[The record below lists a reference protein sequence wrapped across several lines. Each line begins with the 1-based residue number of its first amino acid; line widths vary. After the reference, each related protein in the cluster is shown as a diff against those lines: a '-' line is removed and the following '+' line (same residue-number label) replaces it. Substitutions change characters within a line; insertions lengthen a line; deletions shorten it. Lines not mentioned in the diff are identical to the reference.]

1 MSVRVMAFVRFS
13 LASLALVLGL
23 AWAHGSGSIFSAD
36 YTIRGMAFEGPVA
49 IPAGMTTITVV
60 NEADRDGDTFALISL
75 RGGRTLDEFFTT
87 MGMLFSGE
95 LSVIPDW
102 IDFHGGSPIA
112 LDDERSY
119 TIFLSPG
126 THYLLSIGGDEEGP
140 YAARGLLLPIEVE
153 APAVDASVTITMRD
167 YEFEIEGTLVA
178 GTQVVRVHNAANQPH
193 EVLMIPLPP
202 GVGLEEM
209 LAAADEVEGEV
220 PGQGLQGMWALN
232 PGETV
237 YVTVNLMEG
246 TYGVICF
253 IPDAGGPH
261 FMQGMATEVSVR

>member
-1 MSVRVMAFVRFS
+1 MVLQRAAVHLSTIIV
-13 LASLALVLGL
+13 LALGAAL
-23 AWAHGSGSIFSAD
+23 AQGTIHSAD
-36 YTIRGMAFEGPVA
+36 YAIRGMSFEGPST

-60 NEADRDGDTFALISL
+60 NESDRDGDTFALISL
-75 RGGRTLDEFFTT
+75 SGGRTLDDFFTT

-95 LSVIPDW
+95 LSVVPDW
-102 IDFHGGSPIA
+102 IDFHGGSPIG

-153 APAVDASVTITMRD
+153 APAVDASVTITTRD

-193 EVLMIPLPP
+193 EVLMFPLPP

-209 LAAADEVEGEV
+209 LSAEDEGEM
-220 PGQGLQGMWALN
+220 PGHLIQGMWAIN

-237 YVTVNLMEG
+237 YVTVHLMEG

-253 IPDAGGPH
+253 IPDADGPH
-261 FMQGMATEVSVR
+261 FMQGMAAEVSVR